1 MNVYFVGAGPGAPDL
16 LTVRALRL
24 LQEADIVLYD
34 ALVSAEILAI
44 IRKGAQRICVGKRA
58 GRHSMAQ
65 GAINRLL
72 VKLARQGRRIV
83 RLKGGDP
90 TLFGR
95 LAEEI
100 AALREAGLAFEIVPG
115 ITTASAAAARAG
127 FSLTERG
134 IARRVQFVTGHLRA
148 GDGDTI
154 DWRALA
160 DPQTTTV
167 VHMGREAAAEISRAF
182 VDAGLAPGA
191 PVLLIAN
198 ASRADEVQRVADLA
212 TLVDAVR
219 SMPSDA
225 PLMLVIGDVA
235 RLARACDTQRTN
247 PTSARSWIEM
257 GCEPRDQM
265 GWREVGFNSS
275 AD

>member
-1 MNVYFVGAGPGAPDL
+1 MNVTFVGAGPGDPDL

-34 ALVSAEILAI
+34 ALVSAEILAL

-58 GRHSMAQ
+58 GGHSIAQ
-65 GAINRLL
+65 DAINRLL
-72 VKLARQGRRIV
+72 VKLARQGRHIV

-95 LAEEI
+95 LGEEI
-100 AALREAGLAFEIVPG
+100 AALQQAGLAFEIVPG

-127 FSLTERG
+127 ISLTERG
-134 IARRVQFVTGHLRA
+134 RARRVQFATGHLRA
-148 GDGDTI
+148 GDGNAI

-167 VHMGREAAAEISRAF
+167 VYMGREAAAEISRAF
-182 VDAGLAPGA
+182 IDAGLAPGT

-198 ASRADEVQRVADLA
+198 ASRADEVQRAADLA
-212 TLVDAVR
+212 RLVDAVG
-219 SMPSDA
+219 SMPSGA
-225 PLMLVIGDVA
+225 PLILVIGDVA
-235 RLARACDTQRTN
+235 RLARVANAR
-247 PTSARSWIEM
+247 PTSMNFAQSRALV
-257 GCEPRDQM
+257 C
-265 GWREVGFNSS
+265 
-275 AD
+275 